1 MPTWSEEELEDY
13 VWEHPEFLCIEGYRH
28 LGRQVTLPN
37 GQIMD
42 ILGIQDTP
50 DSSRLVVTE
59 LKAGTAD
66 GNGLVQL
73 VAYMVALRGCGD
85 ADDDS
90 GDDWNFP
97 SDLLIRGF
105 LVAPDVCPRTIMALQ
120 YMRAHGL
127 NVEIRFAKFHW
138 KPTFVSQEWLEKKYA
153 QEPDGELLDYI
164 NQAYAS
170 ADEDDGE
177 NEAVREAVDAI
188 EEE

>member
-28 LGRQVTLPN
+28 LGRQVELPN

-42 ILGIQDTP
+42 ILGIQDAP
-50 DSSRLVVTE
+50 DSSQLVVTE

-73 VAYMVALRGCGD
+73 VNYMVALRGCGGNG
-85 ADDDS
+85 DS
-90 GDDWNFP
+90 TGAIWSFP
-97 SDLLIRGF
+97 SDLTVMGL
-105 LVAPDVCPRTIMALQ
+105 LVAPDISPRTIMTVK

-127 NVEIRFAKFHW
+127 AVAIRFAKFHW
-138 KPTFVSQEWLEKKYA
+138 KSTFVCQEWLEREYA

-170 ADEDDGE
+170 ADENDDE
-177 NEAVREAVDAI
+177 DEAVREAVDAI